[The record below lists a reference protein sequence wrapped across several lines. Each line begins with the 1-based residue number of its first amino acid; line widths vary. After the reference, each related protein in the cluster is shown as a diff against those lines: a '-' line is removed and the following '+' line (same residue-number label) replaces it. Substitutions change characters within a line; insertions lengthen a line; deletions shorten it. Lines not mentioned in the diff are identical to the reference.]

1 MSGATADLVS
11 NELDVLATLLPLQ
24 QRAQRGAG
32 VNVIELGC
40 GSARLLREMLELGL
54 TRHAVGLEVD
64 TRQHAKNLTNPMA
77 GLTCVHASATAVP
90 YPDAHFDLA
99 LMLKSLHHVPL
110 HDMARALDEV
120 ARVLKPGG
128 WLYVSEPVY
137 DGALNTLIKLF
148 NDEGMVRMAAQLA
161 LDEALDRHDSP
172 WAALQEER
180 FDMPVH
186 YASCADFEQRML
198 YPTFADHRVDEA
210 MLQAVRAAYA
220 RHAAPD
226 GSARFTRPMHLRLLQ
241 KRG

>member
-1 MSGATADLVS
+1 MSGAMADLVS
-11 NELDVLATLLPLQ
+11 NELDVLAALLPLQ
-24 QRAQRGAG
+24 QRAQRGAA

-64 TRQHAKNLTNPMA
+64 ARQHAKNLEKPMV
-77 GLTCVHASATAVP
+77 GLTCLQASATAVP

-110 HDMARALDEV
+110 HDMARALDEA

-137 DGALNTLIKLF
+137 DGALNTIIKLF
-148 NDEGMVRMAAQLA
+148 NDEGMVRMSAQLA

-172 WAALQEER
+172 WTALQDER
-180 FDMPVH
+180 FDMPVR

-198 YPTFADHRVDEA
+198 YPTFADHRVDDTV
-210 MLQAVRAAYA
+210 LQAVRAAYA
-220 RHAAPD
+220 HHAAPD